1 MIPQHGTV
9 EQIPPACYWLF
20 LNLTGRTNANSI
32 DSSGALKKLTFFG
45 HKILGTELGARILM

>member
-9 EQIPPACYWLF
+9 EEIRPASCGWLF

-32 DSSGALKKLTFFG
+32 DSSRALKNVHSLATRVWVQSW
-45 HKILGTELGARILM
+45 ELGC